1 MLFLAGSPKGA
12 TDLEFMMSRSIR
24 RLVVGWSLL
33 SVAFSSPLDAQDAT
47 PKSTKSAIKVKDEKK
62 ADPYAVPDG
71 TPEQITDFLD
81 DLRRTRKAFATRED
95 AVDHAIK
102 VQRALIAGADKILA
116 QKTDEDTAY
125 AAVEMKLEALG
136 LLASAGIDGAMD
148 EALKAAKELMKDM
161 REDIA
166 ELAQEWHGELRVM
179 GAPELEPAER
189 QALCDEFLAA
199 LKTAKYARSALAD
212 AIRLGEAL
220 ESHPDNA
227 VAADYYDKLCALLK
241 VSPNPQHG
249 EIAEILE
256 ANVRRLKLQ
265 GNAMLVQGTTLAG
278 QPLDWAKYK
287 GKVVLVDF
295 WATWCGPCLQELPN
309 VKENYE
315 KYHKQGFDVVGIS
328 LDENKEQL
336 ADFLKEEQIPWTNL
350 FAEKGD
356 QPTARY
362 YGITGIPTAILVGRD
377 GKVISLNA
385 RAEILGEL
393 LEKEFAKAALPPKP
407 AGK

>member
-1 MLFLAGSPKGA
+1 
-12 TDLEFMMSRSIR
+12 MMSRSIGR
-24 RLVVGWSLL
+24 MLVGWSLL
-33 SVAFSSPLDAQDAT
+33 TVAFGSLVSAQEAA
-47 PKSTKSAIKVKDEKK
+47 PKSTKPAPKAKDEKTV
-62 ADPYAVPDG
+62 DPYAVPDG

-81 DLRRTRKAFATRED
+81 DLRRTRKVFATRED

-116 QKTDEDTAY
+116 QKTDVDTAY

-136 LLASAGIDGAMD
+136 LLAQAGIDGAME

-189 QALCDEFLAA
+189 QALCDEYLADI
-199 LKTAKYARSALAD
+199 KSSKYSRSALAD
-212 AIRLGEAL
+212 GIRLGEAL
-220 ESHPDNA
+220 ETHPDNA
-227 VAADYYDKLCALLK
+227 VAADYYDKLAALLK
-241 VSPNPQHG
+241 LSANPQHG

-265 GNAMLVQGTTLAG
+265 GNAMVVQGTTLAG

-295 WATWCGPCLQELPN
+295 WATWCGPCLQDLPN
-309 VKENYE
+309 VKENYD
-315 KYHKQGFDVVGIS
+315 KYHKRGFDVVGIS

-336 ADFLKEEQIPWTNL
+336 AEFLKEEQIPWTNL
-350 FAEKGD
+350 FAEEGN

-393 LEKEFAKAALPPKP
+393 LEKEFAKPAASPKP
-407 AGK
+407 SGK

>member
-1 MLFLAGSPKGA
+1 MARLISCHLSAGVVLALLASPVFA
-12 TDLEFMMSRSIR
+12 DDP
-24 RLVVGWSLL
+24 SLKT
-33 SVAFSSPLDAQDAT
+33 SKPAA
-47 PKSTKSAIKVKDEKK
+47 KSTTVKQDK

-81 DLRRTRKAFATRED
+81 SLRRTRKVFATRED

-102 VQRALIAGADKILA
+102 VQRALISGADKILA
-116 QKTDEDTAY
+116 QKTDVDTAY

-136 LLASAGIDGAMD
+136 LLASAGIDGAME
-148 EALKAAKELMKDM
+148 EALKAAKELMKDS
-161 REDIA
+161 REDIV
-166 ELAQEWHGELRVM
+166 ELATEWQGELRVM

-189 QALCDEFLAA
+189 TALCDEFLTA
-199 LKTAKYARSALAD
+199 LKTSKYARSALAD

-220 ESHPDNA
+220 ETHPDNA
-227 VAADYYDKLCALLK
+227 VAADYYDKLSATLK
-241 VSPNPQHG
+241 QSSNPQHS
-249 EIAEILE
+249 EIAEMLA

-265 GNAMLVQGTTLAG
+265 GNAMIVQGTTLAG

-309 VKENYE
+309 VKDNYE
-315 KYHKQGFDVVGIS
+315 KYHQQGFDVIGIS
-328 LDENKEQL
+328 LDENREQL
-336 ADFLKEEQIPWTNL
+336 TAFLSEEKIPWTNL
-350 FAEKGD
+350 FAEDGN

-362 YGITGIPTAILVGRD
+362 YGITGIPTGILVGRD

-393 LEKEFAKAALPPKP
+393 LEREFAKPDPAAK
-407 AGK
+407 AKK